1 MDRTPPPEKVL
12 TYEGIQKMKLK
23 TEAQHMHM
31 LMGVHIR
38 TQNPKEPR
46 IQISRTLKHAKMS
59 PVTQTVMIKSVSA
72 MKASTKMLLRCNFGH
87 R

>member
-1 MDRTPPPEKVL
+1 MERTLPPETVL
-12 TYEGIQKMKLK
+12 MYEGIQKMKL
-23 TEAQHMHM
+23 TAEAQHMHM

-59 PVTQTVMIKSVSA
+59 PLTHIA
-72 MKASTKMLLRCNFGH
+72 
-87 R
+87 